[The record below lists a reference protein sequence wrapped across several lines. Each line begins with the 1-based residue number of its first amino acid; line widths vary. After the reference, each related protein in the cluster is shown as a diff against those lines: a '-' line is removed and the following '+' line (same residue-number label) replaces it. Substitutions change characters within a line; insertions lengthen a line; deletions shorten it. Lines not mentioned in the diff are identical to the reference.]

1 MSDVFAAG
9 NGKRKPGLVL
19 PTGAEAAA
27 ALKGNLS
34 DRGTVR
40 GAAPAAVLRDW
51 STADARAALKLP
63 AQPTAWVTSAV
74 GDPDVF
80 AENERRKIWAVIGDL
95 SGIAE
100 LIWNRTILAVWRAP
114 SEKDLGGGKRFYRS
128 EQQADEDSWRG
139 HIAMVLRMG
148 PTAFVSGKDEETGE
162 SIYFPQAP
170 KVGDWVVFS
179 RGYGMTLKI
188 NDYPCILL
196 DKETEAVKMV
206 LRFPH
211 AVDIT

>member
-1 MSDVFAAG
+1 MRHVIEG
-9 NGKRKPGLVL
+9 NGSGLVV

-34 DRGTVR
+34 DKGTVR
-40 GAAPAAVLRDW
+40 GAAPAAVLRIW
-51 STADARAALKLP
+51 SEAEAREALRLP
-63 AQPTAWVTSAV
+63 PRRTAWVTSDV
-74 GDPDVF
+74 GDPEVF
-80 AENERRKIWAVIGDL
+80 AENERRKIWAVLGDL
-95 SGIAE
+95 SGIKE

-114 SEKDLGGGKRFYRS
+114 EAKDLGGGRKVYRGDA
-128 EQQADEDSWRG
+128 QQDEDSWRG
-139 HIAMVLRMG
+139 HIAMIVQMG

-162 SIYFPQAP
+162 SVYFPQAP

-179 RGYGMTLKI
+179 RGYGTTLKV

-196 DKETEAVKMV
+196 DKETEAIKMV